1 MHSPRNIKLS
11 HQIATLSF
19 ISACSFMSITSAADT
34 ILLTNGDRISGE
46 IQELNETSLTIKTDY
61 NPSINIKLDAINSF
75 STDQY
80 HHWKIHQTQREVKI
94 EPSTKPHHVI
104 INNEPVHIS
113 ALILANTLTTAKWRK
128 SGNLETSIE
137 LENKENQNH
146 KVHIN
151 GDISIESNQWRHALK
166 SEIKHEQE
174 GKIRKEDNAE
184 QRYSLDYFL
193 NDKWLLRSE
202 SFYREDK
209 LGDNNKYAY
218 IALGPGYR
226 LWGEGQDKLDI
237 ITTHNRFW
245 LTSKANT
252 IELNAWAA
260 SLDYKQMWLGGK
272 VETFSDAQVAF
283 PDLQGLDRIT
293 NINVGLRYLLT
304 QRIHLSLKY
313 EFDETKSLLGSD
325 QETSTILGAGVNF

>member
-1 MHSPRNIKLS
+1 MYKAINIQLS
-11 HQIATLSF
+11 HLITVLSF
-19 ISACSFMSITSAADT
+19 ISVCSCMSMTSAADT
-34 ILLTNGDRISGE
+34 VLLTNGDRISGE
-46 IQELNETSLTIKTDY
+46 VQELNETSLTIKTDY
-61 NPSINIKLDAINSF
+61 NPSINIKHDAINSF

-80 HHWKIHQTQREVKI
+80 HHWRIHQTQHEVKV
-94 EPSTKPHHVI
+94 EHSTKPHHVI
-104 INNEPVHIS
+104 INNEQVHIS

-137 LENKENQNH
+137 LKNKENKNR

-151 GDISIESNQWRHALK
+151 GDINIESDQWRHTLK
-166 SEIKHEQE
+166 SEIKYEKE
-174 GKIRKEDNAE
+174 EKIRTEDNAE
-184 QRYSLDYFL
+184 LRYALDYLF

-209 LGDNNKYAY
+209 LGDNNKYTY
-218 IALGPGYR
+218 TALGPGYR
-226 LWGEGQDKLDI
+226 LWGEGQDKLDLI
-237 ITTHNRFW
+237 ATYNHFW
-245 LTSKANT
+245 LANRVFT

-260 SLDYKQMWLGGK
+260 ALDYKQMWLGGK
-272 VETFSDAQVAF
+272 VETFSDAQIAF

-304 QRIHLSLKY
+304 QRVHLSLKY

-325 QETSTILGAGVNF
+325 RETSTILGAGVNF